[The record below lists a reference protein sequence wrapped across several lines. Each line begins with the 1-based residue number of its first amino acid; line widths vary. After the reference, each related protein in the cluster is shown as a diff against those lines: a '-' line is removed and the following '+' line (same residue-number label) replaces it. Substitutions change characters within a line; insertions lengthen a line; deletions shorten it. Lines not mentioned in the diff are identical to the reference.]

1 MFRDSP
7 ADRQFWHRR
16 PAKFTDMLLAV
27 GADN

>member
-16 PAKFTDMLLAV
+16 PAKFADMLLAV